1 MNLAARLEKLAAG
14 LGRTIILS
22 AEFAQQSQVDLEPL
36 GEFTVAGFA
45 AAQRAFGLPADFAV
59 KLAGADGL

>member
-1 MNLAARLEKLAAG
+1 VNLAARLEKLAAG

-22 AEFAQQSQVDLEPL
+22 ADFAQQSRVDLEPL

-45 AAQRAFGLPADFAV
+45 TAQRAFGLPAGFTV
-59 KLAGADGL
+59 KPPD